1 MLRCLLVLALALALG
16 EAFAP
21 VGRCSVRRLA
31 TFRSNFGD
39 EFGRSTPAKPTGATA
54 ADSVNKVEDEL
65 AAPGADAVEERETER
80 KFSSAM
86 IDKMGRETDALGGN
100 PNAKSANPIVIV
112 SGVIALLAVLAFL
125 TGSIQ

>member
-1 MLRCLLVLALALALG
+1 MLRSLLVLALVLALG

-21 VGRCSVRRLA
+21 VGRCSVRRFA

-39 EFGRSTPAKPTGATA
+39 EFGRSTPAKPTSTT
-54 ADSVNKVEDEL
+54 ADSVKKVEDEL

-86 IDKMGRETDALGGN
+86 IDKMRRETDALGGN

-125 TGSIQ
+125 TGSL